1 MLISIFGEKLGTT
14 ALFNANNAYKC
25 VTLVKLFPAKVC
37 EVKTITKNGY
47 NALKIVTGSV
57 VKEKNLSKP
66 QKSYLQKHSLPL
78 RRKQYEIRF
87 DTKKEEE
94 GENEGDY
101 FDGISIGYEINNPDA
116 IATLVGAIVDVEG
129 ITQGKGFA
137 GPMKRHGFKGL
148 GASHGESVAHRS
160 HGSTG
165 NRQDPGRVFKNK
177 KMAGHM
183 GQVKTTIKN
192 LKIVGYNK
200 EDGILII
207 EGSLPGSIG
216 SNVIIKN
223 ASNFRANVNYGLIN
237 GIDIASIKTKAA

>member
-14 ALFNANNAYKC
+14 AMFNANNAYKC

-47 NALKIVTGSV
+47 NALKVVTGSV
-57 VKEKNLSKP
+57 VKTKNASKP
-66 QKSYLQKHSLPL
+66 QKVYLEKHSLPL
-78 RRKQYEIRF
+78 LRKQYEIRF
-87 DTKKEEE
+87 SA
-94 GENEGDY
+94 NAAI
-101 FDGISIGYEINNPDA
+101 DGVAIGSELNSPTA
-116 IATLVGAIVDVEG
+116 IECLVGGLVDVEG

-148 GASHGESVAHRS
+148 GASHGESVSHRS

-207 EGSLPGSIG
+207 EGSVPGSVG
-216 SNVIIKN
+216 SNVVIKN
-223 ASNFRANVNYGLIN
+223 ASNFRANVNYGLVN
-237 GIDIASIKTKAA
+237 GLEVSSLKSQNA

>member
-14 ALFNANNAYKC
+14 AMFNTNNAYKC

-47 NALKIVTGSV
+47 NALKVVTGSV
-57 VKEKNLSKP
+57 VKSKNASKP
-66 QKSYLQKHSLPL
+66 QKAYLEKHALPL
-78 RRKQYEIRF
+78 LRKQYEIRF
-87 DTKKEEE
+87 SA
-94 GENEGDY
+94 NASI
-101 FDGISIGYEINNPDA
+101 DGVAIGSELNSPAA
-116 IATLVGAIVDVEG
+116 IESLVGGLIDVEG
-129 ITQGKGFA
+129 TTQGKGFA

-183 GQVKTTIKN
+183 GHVKTTIKN

-207 EGSLPGSIG
+207 EGSVPGSIG
-216 SNVIIKN
+216 SNVVIKN
-223 ASNFRANVNYGLIN
+223 ASNFRANVNYGLVN
-237 GIDIASIKTKAA
+237 GLEVSSLKSQNA

>member
-14 ALFNANNAYKC
+14 AMFNTNNAYKC

-47 NALKIVTGSV
+47 NALKVVTGSV
-57 VKEKNLSKP
+57 VKSKNASKP
-66 QKSYLQKHSLPL
+66 QKAYLEKHALPL
-78 RRKQYEIRF
+78 LRKQYEIRF
-87 DTKKEEE
+87 SA
-94 GENEGDY
+94 NASI
-101 FDGISIGYEINNPDA
+101 DGVAIGSELNSPAA
-116 IATLVGAIVDVEG
+116 IESLVGGLIDVEG
-129 ITQGKGFA
+129 TTQGKGFA

-207 EGSLPGSIG
+207 EGSVPGSIG
-216 SNVIIKN
+216 SNVVIKN
-223 ASNFRANVNYGLIN
+223 ASNFRANVNYGLVN
-237 GIDIASIKTKAA
+237 GLEVSSLKSQNA